1 MALRRGRDA
10 GAAPVPERGKPV
22 AAGGRAAVVVLVLL
36 SSYAPASATDL
47 PGLPAGLAPVH
58 TLDRPVRISLSRA
71 IEHAARKLESARCR
85 EVFSDFRDH
94 RGRTLQ
100 ENLEA
105 TGLEGAAHLRG
116 LTFASG
122 RFHGDCKL
130 PNVLALAT
138 PGRGTIYICGP
149 QFLQRERLDPGFTA
163 ALLIHEQLHALGLG
177 ENPPHSQEITARVIS
192 RCGR

>member
-10 GAAPVPERGKPV
+10 GTDRAPK
-22 AAGGRAAVVVLVLL
+22 GGRRDARRRWAAILLLL
-36 SSYAPASATDL
+36 SFRALAPATDL
-47 PGLPAGLAPVH
+47 PGTNAGLRPGHA
-58 TLDRPVRISLSRA
+58 LDRPVRSSLARA
-71 IEHAARKLESARCR
+71 IENAAAKLDRTRCR
-85 EVFSDFRDH
+85 EVFSDFRDR

-100 ENLEA
+100 ENLDA
-105 TGLEGAAHLRG
+105 TGLEGAAHLRA
-116 LTFASG
+116 LTFANG
-122 RFHGDCKL
+122 RFLGDCRL

-138 PGRGTIYICGP
+138 PGRQIIYICGP

>member
-10 GAAPVPERGKPV
+10 EATRIPWGGK
-22 AAGGRAAVVVLVLL
+22 RAARRRWAAILVVLAFC
-36 SSYAPASATDL
+36 APAPARDL
-47 PGLPAGLAPVH
+47 PRHNARLEPPRP
-58 TLDRPVRISLSRA
+58 LDRPVRTSLARA
-71 IEHAARKLESARCR
+71 IEQAAAKLEGARCR
-85 EVFSDFRDH
+85 EVFSDFRDRH
-94 RGRTLQ
+94 GRTLQ
-100 ENLEA
+100 HNLDA
-105 TGLEGAAHLRG
+105 TGLAGAAHLRS
-116 LTFASG
+116 LTFANG
-122 RFHGDCKL
+122 RVHGDCRL

-138 PGRGTIYICGP
+138 PGRQIIYICGP

>member
-10 GAAPVPERGKPV
+10 GAVRVSERGDRGAGRRW
-22 AAGGRAAVVVLVLL
+22 AAVLVLL
-36 SSYAPASATDL
+36 SIYDPAPATDV
-47 PGLPAGLAPVH
+47 PGVDAGIRPVRA
-58 TLDRPVRISLSRA
+58 LDRPVRISLARA
-71 IEHAARKLESARCR
+71 IEHAATKLEGARCR
-85 EVFSDFRDH
+85 EVFSDFRDR

-122 RFHGDCKL
+122 RFHGDCRY

-138 PGRGTIYICGP
+138 PGRPTIYICDQ
-149 QFLQRERLDPGFTA
+149 QFQQKERLDPGFTA

>member
-1 MALRRGRDA
+1 MALRRGRNA
-10 GAAPVPERGKPV
+10 GATPVSKGGNRV
-22 AAGGRAAVVVLVLL
+22 AGRRWALVLVLL
-36 SSYAPASATDL
+36 SAYAPAPATDL
-47 PGLPAGLAPVH
+47 PGLRPGLRPVQA
-58 TLDRPVRISLSRA
+58 LDRPVRISLARA
-71 IEHAARKLESARCR
+71 IELAATKLEGARCR

-100 ENLEA
+100 ENLET
-105 TGLEGAAHLRG
+105 TGLAGAAHLRA

-122 RFHGDCKL
+122 RFHGDCRL
-130 PNVLALAT
+130 SNVLALAT
-138 PGRGTIYICGP
+138 PGRETIYICGP

>member
-10 GAAPVPERGKPV
+10 GAARFPGN
-22 AAGGRAAVVVLVLL
+22 GGRDARRRWAAILLLL
-36 SSYAPASATDL
+36 SFRALAPARDL
-47 PGLPAGLAPVH
+47 PGNGAGPRPEHA
-58 TLDRPVRISLSRA
+58 LDRPVRTSLSRA
-71 IEHAARKLESARCR
+71 IENAAAKLEGARCR
-85 EVFSDFRDH
+85 EVFSDFRDR

-100 ENLEA
+100 ENLDA
-105 TGLEGAAHLRG
+105 TGLEGPAHLRG
-116 LTFASG
+116 LIFANG
-122 RFHGDCKL
+122 RFHGDCRL
-130 PNVLALAT
+130 PSVLALAT
-138 PGRGTIYICGP
+138 PGRQVIYICGP

>member
-1 MALRRGRDA
+1 MALRRGRNA
-10 GAAPVPERGKPV
+10 GATPVSKGGNRV
-22 AAGGRAAVVVLVLL
+22 AGRYWALVLVLL
-36 SSYAPASATDL
+36 SADAPAPATDL
-47 PGLPAGLAPVH
+47 PGLRPGLRPVQA
-58 TLDRPVRISLSRA
+58 LDRPVRISLARA
-71 IEHAARKLESARCR
+71 IELAATKLEGARCR

-100 ENLEA
+100 ENLET
-105 TGLEGAAHLRG
+105 TGLAGAAHLRA

-130 PNVLALAT
+130 SNVLALAT
-138 PGRGTIYICGP
+138 PGRQTIYICGP